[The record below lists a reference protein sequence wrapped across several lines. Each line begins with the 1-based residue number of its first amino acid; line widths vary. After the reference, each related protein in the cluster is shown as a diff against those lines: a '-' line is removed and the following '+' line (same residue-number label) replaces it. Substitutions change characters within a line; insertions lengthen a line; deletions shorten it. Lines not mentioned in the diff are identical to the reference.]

1 MNFVSRA
8 SKLLLPVIY
17 LGFISL
23 GLPDGVLG
31 VAWPSMR
38 QTLGLPLGLAG
49 TLLLVVTLLSG
60 VSSFSSGRIL
70 ARFRTGPVVMASC
83 ALTGSAL
90 LLISQARGAAWLF
103 AAAVPLGFGAGA
115 VDAGLNAYVARN
127 YSGRHMNWLHACWG
141 IGATCGPVLMTFALT
156 HAIGWRG
163 GYFALGTIQLCLAAI
178 FLFTLGLWAQ
188 RSPSPTVTDPLTTAK
203 PNEPSA
209 KANSEA
215 GWLSATIFALY
226 VAVEATAGL
235 WAYTLLTVGRGLPQ
249 SSAGTCVA
257 FYYGSITGG
266 RIVAGLAVER
276 LGNRQI
282 VKLGL
287 GLASVG
293 ALLLTC
299 ASDARAAG
307 IALALIG
314 VGFAPVYPC
323 LMHEVPKRF
332 ATSATFTVIGRQ
344 SGAAYIGGATMPAL
358 IGWLTSVVSLESICW
373 ILLMGIASLVTTILR
388 LDRIT

>member
-1 MNFVSRA
+1 MALVLRS

-38 QTLGLPLGLAG
+38 QSLQLPLGLAG

-70 ARFRTGPVVMASC
+70 ARFGTGPVVMASC

-103 AAAVPLGFGAGA
+103 SAAIPLGFGAGA

-141 IGATCGPVLMTFALT
+141 IGATSGPILMTFALT
-156 HAIGWRG
+156 HAVGWRG
-163 GYFALGTIQLCLAAI
+163 GYFALGSTQLCLAAI
-178 FLFTLGLWAQ
+178 FLFTLRLWAL
-188 RSPSPTVTDPLTTAK
+188 RSTPFATAGPSATTNV
-203 PNEPSA
+203 NEPSTV
-209 KANSEA
+209 ANSEA

-235 WAYTLLTVGRGLPQ
+235 WAYTLLTLGRGMPQ

-257 FYYGSITGG
+257 LYYGSITGG
-266 RIVAGLAVER
+266 RMVAGLAVEHF
-276 LGNRQI
+276 GNRQI

-287 GLASVG
+287 GLAAGG
-293 ALLLTC
+293 ALLLTR

-307 IALALIG
+307 IALVLIG
-314 VGFAPVYPC
+314 IGFAPVYPC

-332 ATSATFTVIGRQ
+332 AASAAFTVIGRQ
-344 SGAAYIGGATMPAL
+344 SGAAYIGGATLPAL
-358 IGWLTSVVSLESICW
+358 IGWLTNVASLEGICW
-373 ILLMGIASLVTTILR
+373 LLLMGIALLFSTVLR